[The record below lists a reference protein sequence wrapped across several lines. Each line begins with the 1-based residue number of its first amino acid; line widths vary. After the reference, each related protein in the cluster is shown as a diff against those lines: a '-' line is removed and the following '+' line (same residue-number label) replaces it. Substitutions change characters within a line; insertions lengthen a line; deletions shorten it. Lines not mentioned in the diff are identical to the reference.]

1 MAKKASFIPERLRVW
16 IEARN
21 KHHLSH
27 THIAMAREL
36 GMNPQSF
43 SKLDNHRQER
53 WKAPLPAFIESL
65 YLKRFGK
72 SKPDIV
78 LTIEQLAKQL
88 AAKKQEK
95 REAKLQRKSETAP
108 KDDALRVES
117 KNQILFLCTWN
128 YYRSRFAEIYF
139 NWEAAAANIDW
150 RADSRGLA
158 LPESIPNT
166 LSKYTIDY
174 LARLAI
180 PYDTLRKP
188 MDATEDDFAKAD
200 RVIAI
205 KRAEHHPIIQK
216 RFETFAD
223 RVEYWDIHDI
233 DASTPEEQLPLLHAQ
248 VRSLITD
255 LASAYPNET

>member
-1 MAKKASFIPERLRVW
+1 
-16 IEARN
+16 
-21 KHHLSH
+21 
-27 THIAMAREL
+27 MARAL
-36 GMNPQSF
+36 GMNPKSF
-43 SKLDNHRQER
+43 CKLDNQRQEP
-53 WKAPLPAFIESL
+53 WKAPLPELFESL

-78 LTIEQLAKQL
+78 LTIEQLA
-88 AAKKQEK
+88 AKKQEK
-95 REAKLQRKSETAP
+95 REAKLQRKSEEVT
-108 KDDALRVES
+108 KDDALRVGS

-139 NWEAAAANIDW
+139 NWAAAAAKIDW

-188 MDATEDDFAKAD
+188 MDATDEDFAKAD

-255 LASAYPNET
+255 LAYACPNET